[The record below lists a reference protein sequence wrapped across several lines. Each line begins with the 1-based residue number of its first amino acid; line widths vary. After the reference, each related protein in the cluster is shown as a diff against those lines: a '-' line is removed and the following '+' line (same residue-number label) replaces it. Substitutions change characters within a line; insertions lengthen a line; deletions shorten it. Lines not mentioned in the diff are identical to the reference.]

1 VNPTAETLS
10 FPGDVPSPVVP
21 FDLAPVTPIEVRA
34 ARPDEAAAVHALIEA
49 HVAEGHLLP
58 RRREDVEARIARF
71 VVAVRHGDAA
81 GDAVL
86 VGAAELAPLSSAVA
100 EVRSLVVRDDARH
113 DGVGRRIVA
122 ALAQRARL
130 EGFDTLAAFTHGP
143 GFFVRLGFSIVPHH
157 WVREKILVDCQSCAL
172 FRRCG
177 QSAVVLSLTARGR
190 AGRPAT
196 A

>member
-21 FDLAPVTPIEVRA
+21 FDLAPVTSIEVRA

-58 RRREDVEARIARF
+58 RRR
-71 VVAVRHGDAA
+71 A